1 MLNRLGLIEVEEDPN
16 RHFDDGKVRGYTKDN
31 PPKLHRFQLING
43 GFDQQAIPTM
53 RGALERRL
61 G

>member
-43 GFDQQAIPTM
+43 GFDQPAIPTM